1 MTVKYELS
9 VSELK
14 ELMDLIFAGLRGKN
28 KDLVDLIC
36 MKLREKNRVKIL
48 K

>member
-1 MTVKYELS
+1 MTVKYDIS
-9 VSELK
+9 MDELK

-28 KDLVDLIC
+28 KDLVEIIC

>member
-1 MTVKYELS
+1 MTVKYDIS
-9 VSELK
+9 MDELK
-14 ELMDLIFAGLRGKN
+14 ELMDLIFAGLREKN
-28 KDLVDLIC
+28 KDLVEIIC

>member
-14 ELMDLIFAGLRGKN
+14 ELMDLIFE
-28 KDLVDLIC
+28 
-36 MKLREKNRVKIL
+36 KLREKHVKIL

>member
-14 ELMDLIFAGLRGKN
+14 ELMELIFAGLRGKN